1 MPFLHGDIR
10 DRIIELAQKEGESME
25 KLALSIGITS
35 SQLSRIVNGKTLK
48 VSHELVIALAK
59 KFDVSAD
66 FLLGMTS
73 IPERVRID
81 EFGLSETAIRNLLS
95 GRVNLKWINHLLEDE
110 ELMAIMNNSVT
121 ECKNRERKLR
131 GERK

>member
-1 MPFLHGDIR
+1 
-10 DRIIELAQKEGESME
+10 ME

-81 EFGLSETAIRNLLS
+81 ELGLSETAVRNLLS

>member
-48 VSHELVIALAK
+48 V
-59 KFDVSAD
+59 
-66 FLLGMTS
+66 M
-73 IPERVRID
+73 
-81 EFGLSETAIRNLLS
+81 NLL
-95 GRVNLKWINHLLEDE
+95 LH
-110 ELMAIMNNSVT
+110 
-121 ECKNRERKLR
+121 
-131 GERK
+131 